1 LRILR
6 SLRFL
11 GSQSGVQNLSNPL
24 SILTPHVFENFK
36 AVRRGLAPP
45 SFYACPEPESAE
57 NATQRAGHSFSPMPG
72 IHAPKEQGGRR
83 YALFNQ
89 TLNVFSEGSRAR
101 GCSKTLQELLFQP
114 FRLFH
119 PVHAFH
125 LIWAL
130 FASFI
135 PHPWI
140 CQKKM
145 FFICRAL
152 FSLPFA
158 NAGRGGLRHRFH
170 PFKMCRNCFI
180 AGESTLVFL

>member
-1 LRILR
+1 MNSR
-6 SLRFL
+6 SRMFRRAMSVFAAAMRRRKRSSDSRF
-11 GSQSGVQNLSNPL
+11 
-24 SILTPHVFENFK
+24 
-36 AVRRGLAPP
+36 R
-45 SFYACPEPESAE
+45 
-57 NATQRAGHSFSPMPG
+57 MPG

-89 TLNVFSEGSRAR
+89 TLNVFAEGSRAR

-125 LIWAL
+125 FIWAL

-140 CQKKM
+140 CQKKC
-145 FFICRAL
+145 FL
-152 FSLPFA
+152 F
-158 NAGRGGLRHRFH
+158 AGRCF
-170 PFKMCRNCFI
+170 PFLLQMRGAAGFGTAFTPSRSAGTASSPGKAPWSSCRWPP
-180 AGESTLVFL
+180 ADGRVPPLQS